1 MHWEDPR
8 AFGQGYMVHKAPNR
22 YVDLGSSSW
31 ERYRSMKGWDEVAF
45 RVQTQS
51 CSLDPPEASKKLALS
66 RCLSHSIAL
75 SRDC

>member
-8 AFGQGYMVHKAPNR
+8 AFGQGYMVHKAPNG

-45 RVQTQS
+45 KVQTQS
-51 CSLDPPEASKKLALS
+51 CSLDPPEASKKLALG
-66 RCLSHSIAL
+66 RCPSHSTAL